1 MEYPTLL
8 PRFLKYVKI
17 NSRSDEH
24 ADRFPS
30 TQREVD
36 YQMVIMKEL
45 EELGLSDVHYNEKA
59 GTVIA
64 TIPSNVDWDV
74 PVMGFLAHCDTADF
88 NSENVKPQITKNY
101 DGESKIQLGDS
112 EFYLDPAV
120 FPNLKKYKGQ
130 TIISASGDTLLGGDD
145 KCGDAELVT
154 FAEYLLAHPEIK
166 HGEIRLGFTPDEE
179 IGTGAQHFDVEDFNA
194 AFAFTVDGEGPG
206 KLDWGTFSAAQFEL
220 DIQGV
225 NVHPAVAKGQMI
237 NAIQVGIDFQN
248 SLPQDE
254 VPEKTEGEEG
264 FYHLMDFSGTVDNAH
279 LAYIIRDFKRE
290 GLEARK
296 NLVKEKVA
304 ELNAKYGDRIKL
316 KMWDQYYN
324 MADELAKHME
334 IIDLARDAYRACGL
348 TEINEEPVRG
358 GTDGSQLTYMG
369 LPCPNLFAGEEN
381 MHGRYEYTVLE
392 SMWKAVDVMIKM
404 AELQAERN
412 K

>member
-45 EELGLSDVHYNEKA
+45 EELGLSDVHYNENA

-88 NSENVKPQITKNY
+88 NSENVKPQITENY

-279 LAYIIRDFKRE
+279 LAYIIRDFKRD

-304 ELNAKYGDRIKL
+304 ELNAKYGERIKL

-404 AELQAERN
+404 AELQADRN

>member
-36 YQMVIMKEL
+36 YQMVIMEEL
-45 EELGLSDVHYNEKA
+45 KELGLSDVHYNEKA

-64 TIPSNVDWDV
+64 EIPSNVDWDV

-88 NSENVKPQITKNY
+88 NSENVKPQITENY
-101 DGESKIQLGDS
+101 DGVSKIQLGDS

-145 KCGDAELVT
+145 KCGDSELVT

-166 HGEIRLGFTPDEE
+166 HGTIRLGFTPDEE
-179 IGTGAQHFDVEDFNA
+179 IGTGAQHFDVEDFGA
-194 AFAFTVDGEGPG
+194 EFAYTVDGEGPG

-254 VPEKTEGEEG
+254 VPEKTDGEQG

-279 LAYIIRDFKRE
+279 LAYIIRDFKRD

-304 ELNAKYGDRIKL
+304 ELNAKYGERIKL

-334 IIDLARDAYRACGL
+334 IIDLARDAYKACGL

-404 AELQAERN
+404 AELNAERA

>member
-24 ADRFPS
+24 TDRFPS
-30 TQREVD
+30 SQREVD

-64 TIPSNVDWDV
+64 TLPSNVDWDV

-88 NSENVKPQITKNY
+88 NSENVKPQITENY

-279 LAYIIRDFKRE
+279 LAYIIRDFKRD

-304 ELNAKYGDRIKL
+304 ELNAKYGERIKL

>member
-88 NSENVKPQITKNY
+88 NSENVKPQITENY

-279 LAYIIRDFKRE
+279 LAYIIRDFKRD

-304 ELNAKYGDRIKL
+304 ELNAKYGERIKL

-404 AELQAERN
+404 AELQADRN
-412 K
+412 Q

>member
-24 ADRFPS
+24 TDRFPS

-64 TIPSNVDWDV
+64 TLPSNVDWDV

-88 NSENVKPQITKNY
+88 NSENVKPQITENY

-279 LAYIIRDFKRE
+279 LAYIIRDFKRD

-304 ELNAKYGDRIKL
+304 ELNAKYGERIKL

>member
-1 MEYPTLL
+1 
-8 PRFLKYVKI
+8 
-17 NSRSDEH
+17 
-24 ADRFPS
+24 
-30 TQREVD
+30 
-36 YQMVIMKEL
+36 
-45 EELGLSDVHYNEKA
+45 
-59 GTVIA
+59 
-64 TIPSNVDWDV
+64 
-74 PVMGFLAHCDTADF
+74 
-88 NSENVKPQITKNY
+88 
-101 DGESKIQLGDS
+101 
-112 EFYLDPAV
+112 
-120 FPNLKKYKGQ
+120 
-130 TIISASGDTLLGGDD
+130 
-145 KCGDAELVT
+145 
-154 FAEYLLAHPEIK
+154 
-166 HGEIRLGFTPDEE
+166 
-179 IGTGAQHFDVEDFNA
+179 
-194 AFAFTVDGEGPG
+194 
-206 KLDWGTFSAAQFEL
+206 
-220 DIQGV
+220 
-225 NVHPAVAKGQMI
+225 
-237 NAIQVGIDFQN
+237 
-248 SLPQDE
+248 
-254 VPEKTEGEEG
+254 
-264 FYHLMDFSGTVDNAH
+264 MDFSGTVDNAH
-279 LAYIIRDFKRE
+279 LAYIIRDFKRD